1 MNRRLYT
8 YTYIHVLLARISIH
22 RHTEAEGERV
32 RDVAYTRVYTY
43 VRDVHEGAVYTKTQ
57 FVRSVRS
64 FVPFVRRVY
73 PRAYVHTD
81 TRVHAHR
88 ITRDLC
94 ARVCA
99 RVSTCV
105 RPARTYGFLHFMIY
119 RAAFNGPQSVLKARR
134 LIKEIIED
142 AK

>member
-1 MNRRLYT
+1 M
-8 YTYIHVLLARISIH
+8 
-22 RHTEAEGERV
+22 

-64 FVPFVRRVY
+64 FRSFVRRVY
-73 PRAYVHTD
+73 PRAYVHTHRY

-88 ITRDLC
+88 ITH
-94 ARVCA
+94 ATYAHVCA
-99 RVSTCV
+99 ALASLRVR

>member
-1 MNRRLYT
+1 M
-8 YTYIHVLLARISIH
+8 
-22 RHTEAEGERV
+22 

-64 FVPFVRRVY
+64 FVPFVRRTY
-73 PRAYVHTD
+73 TQIHACTHTEL
-81 TRVHAHR
+81 HATYAH
-88 ITRDLC
+88 
-94 ARVCA
+94 VCA
-99 RVSTCV
+99 LASLRV

>member
-1 MNRRLYT
+1 M
-8 YTYIHVLLARISIH
+8 
-22 RHTEAEGERV
+22 

-64 FVPFVRRVY
+64 FRSFLVY
-73 PRAYVHTD
+73 IRARTYTQIHACTHTEL
-81 TRVHAHR
+81 HATYAH
-88 ITRDLC
+88 
-94 ARVCA
+94 VCA
-99 RVSTCV
+99 LASLRV